1 MSGWGEEEVHE
12 EVAEFFISYMCPV
25 NGVAAEQRGCALGK
39 AGDSWG
45 REALGKHFLDHSQPV
60 AEAAPA
66 EDNQKFPP
74 PVHFFIQICTNM
86 DKTFLHI
93 RGSFFHEEREI
104 WSQCHSKNITVSYWA
119 LY

>member
-39 AGDSWG
+39 AGDSCG

-74 PVHFFIQICTNM
+74 PVHFCIQICTNM